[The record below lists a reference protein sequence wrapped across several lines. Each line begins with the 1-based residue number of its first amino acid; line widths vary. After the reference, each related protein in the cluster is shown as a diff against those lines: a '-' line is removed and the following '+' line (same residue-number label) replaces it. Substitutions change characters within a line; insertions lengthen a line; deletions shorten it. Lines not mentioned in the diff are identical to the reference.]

1 MAIFVEIVTP
11 QKSLFSGE
19 VTMVSMPGEDG
30 DMGVLGGHAPLL
42 TTLGLG
48 EIVLHKSDGTE
59 HLAVNGGVAEVR
71 PDKVTILADDAEN
84 ADEIDIAL
92 AEEARR
98 NAEESLAEGGS
109 SHGEHTPPELNAL
122 RWNLLRLKVARKRQ
136 SGS

>member
-1 MAIFVEIVTP
+1 MAIYVEIVTP
-11 QKSLFSGE
+11 QRSLFSGE

-48 EIVLHKSDGTE
+48 EIALHKSDGTE
-59 HLAVNGGVAEVR
+59 YLAVNGGVAEIR

-98 NAEESLAEGGS
+98 NAEESIAEGGS
-109 SHGEHTPPELNAL
+109 SHGEHTPPELTAL
-122 RWNLLRLKVARKRQ
+122 RWNTLRLKVARRRQ